1 MSDSSLLFFTAVNS
15 KYHQFVLPFIW
26 FAAQFNHDSA
36 FEILFTDEIS
46 NEVENGV
53 KYLKECLP
61 ISDILLRKINTNIVP
76 QKLRFLETPTYNSTY
91 TYISDIDILIC
102 ESILDFHKN
111 NLIDN
116 CYHNVIRGYCNKQ
129 TLMSRTT
136 FL

>member
-15 KYHQFVLPFIW
+15 KYHQFVLPVIW

-36 FEILFTDEIS
+36 FEILFTDEIPG
-46 NEVENGV
+46 EIKNGV
-53 KYLKECLP
+53 KYLKEYLP

-116 CYHNVIRGYCNKQ
+116 CYHNVIRGYCNKH
-129 TLMSRTT
+129 TLMSRIT

>member
-46 NEVENGV
+46 NEIKNGV

-116 CYHNVIRGYCNKQ
+116 CYHNVIRGYCNKH
-129 TLMSRTT
+129 TLMSRIT

>member
-15 KYHQFVLPFIW
+15 KYHQFVLPFIY
-26 FAAQFNHDSA
+26 FAAQFNHNSI
-36 FEILFTDEIS
+36 FEILFTDEIPG
-46 NEVENGV
+46 EIKNGV
-53 KYLKECLP
+53 KYLKEYLS
-61 ISDILLRKINTNIVP
+61 ISNILLRKIDTNIIP

-116 CYHNVIRGYCNKQ
+116 CYHNVVRGYCNKQ

>member
-1 MSDSSLLFFTAVNS
+1 MSNSSLLFFTTVNA

-26 FAAQFNHDSA
+26 FAAQFNHYSA

-61 ISDILLRKINTNIVP
+61 ISDILLRKINTNIIP
-76 QKLRFLETPTYNSTY
+76 QKLRFLETPITISDY
-91 TYISDIDILIC
+91 TYILDIDILIC
-102 ESILDFHKN
+102 EPILNFHKDR
-111 NLIDN
+111 LIDN
-116 CYHNVIRGYCNKQ
+116 CYHNVARTYSVNQ
-129 TLMSRTT
+129 SLMSRIT

>member
-1 MSDSSLLFFTAVNS
+1 MSNSSLLFFTAVNA
-15 KYHQFVLPFIW
+15 KYHQFVLPFIY

-36 FEILFTDEIS
+36 FEILFTDEIP
-46 NEVENGV
+46 NEIKNGV

-116 CYHNVIRGYCNKQ
+116 CYHNVVRRYCNKH